1 MKFLQIILIG
11 SILYG
16 IYAIIT
22 SDWSGLIWLIGGSSF
37 LFLTNK
43 WMN

>member
-16 IYAIIT
+16 IYAITT